1 MFCYYC
7 GATLDS
13 TDKCPKCGADVR
25 IIKKIQAVSNR
36 LYNDALVK
44 VNVRDMSGAVQNLK
58 LSLRYNKMNMNARNL
73 LGLIYFEIGES
84 VNAVGEWVISKS
96 LIPEHNP
103 ASEYLSMIQNNNTHM
118 ETLNQTI
125 KKFNQAL
132 LYCQQGNDDL
142 AVIQLKKVLS
152 MNPKLVKGHHLLA
165 LLYMKQGR
173 YDLAQKALQQAGKV
187 DANNRTTKMYMHECE
202 EHLKAGSEQD
212 KADVQSDSRETVS
225 HEKRGGE
232 RIMQSRFLRDTSVRM
247 SVINLLVGAL
257 IGVAIV
263 CFLIIPSVRQ
273 NARNDANSAVV
284 QANEQLSTKDQSI
297 QSLQA
302 EIDSLNKQIEES
314 KQSSA
319 SADKVTDAYDA
330 LLNAYIA
337 YKDGDYEEAGKDLQN
352 VDSKLFS
359 SSATEVYTQVF
370 DEVKDTVLGDQ
381 YTEAVG
387 NYTDGNYEEA
397 ITQFLDILNTDE
409 GYKNGRAAYYL
420 AHCYYKQKDG
430 VNAQKWFQAVVD
442 NDSASKS
449 IKKEARSCLSFMD
462 SNKEEYGLDGTSSG
476 TDGTDTSSGTD
487 GTDTSSG
494 TDTAQTDTDGE
505 NNTADTQ

>member
-7 GATLDS
+7 GATLDG
-13 TDKCPKCGADVR
+13 TDKCPECGADVR
-25 IIKKIQAVSNR
+25 VIKKIQAVSNR

-44 VNVRDMSGAVQNLK
+44 VQARDMSGAVQTLK

-96 LIPEHNP
+96 LIPDHNP

-152 MNPKLVKGHHLLA
+152 MNPKLVKGHQLLA

-173 YDLAQKALQQAGKV
+173 YDLAQKTLQQASKV
-187 DANNRTTKMYMHECE
+187 DANNMTTKTYLHECA
-202 EHLKAGSEQD
+202 EHLETGKEQEKSD
-212 KADVQSDSRETVS
+212 AQSDGKEAVS
-225 HEKRGGE
+225 YERGNDLII
-232 RIMQSRFLRDTSVRM
+232 RPKFLQDNSVRM
-247 SVINLLVGAL
+247 SVINLIVGAA
-257 IGVAIV
+257 IGVAVV
-263 CFLIIPSVRQ
+263 CFLVIPSVRQ

-297 QSLQA
+297 QSLQS

-337 YKDGDYEEAGKDLQN
+337 YGDGDYEKAGQDLQD
-352 VDSKLFS
+352 VDSDLYSDTAKDI
-359 SSATEVYTQVF
+359 YTQVF
-370 DEVKDTVLGDQ
+370 DEVKDTILGDQ
-381 YTEAVG
+381 YTEAVR
-387 NYTDGNYEEA
+387 NYTNGKYDDA
-397 ITQFLDILNTDE
+397 ITQFLEILNTDE

-430 VNAQKWFQAVVD
+430 ENATKWFQAVVD
-442 NDSASKS
+442 NDDASRS
-449 IKKEARSCLSFMD
+449 IKKEAESCLTFMD
-462 SNKEEYGLDGTSSG
+462 SHKDEYGLNST
-476 TDGTDTSSGTD
+476 
-487 GTDTSSG
+487 SG
-494 TDTAQTDTDGE
+494 TDTTESTTDGTQTDTTQS
-505 NNTADTQ
+505 NTADESNTGDTQEEL